1 MVSQLCL
8 SSSSGSVCVN
18 RDRVNVPPCSYWN
31 SSSNY
36 PTWVKEQGHTKGTAE
51 ELKEP
56 FKAVVGEQTAA
67 GTVVSGHRHP
77 GTDSRNNNTLKALFV
92 GAGCLDSQNIVAS
105 SMQHVSVWTW
115 RSSPG
120 PPQTRLQVR
129 QYFSGQINR
138 AKGQQGQ
145 TLQIVFT
152 EARQRLLFWQDFW
165 RLVKIKWLFFLFCF
179 LFPWFQVTHG
189 LCWSWC
195 VGVLVPVY
203 MKWVFGL
210 TVLALHST
218 VKTWFGDV
226 PVSLFSLNVWLNWT
240 NQEQFCQTE
249 SPSGEMEMKRS
260 GC

>member
-77 GTDSRNNNTLKALFV
+77 GTDSRNNNTPKALFV

-129 QYFSGQINR
+129 QYFSEQINK

-165 RLVKIKWLFFLFCF
+165 RLVKIKWLFFCFAFCF
-179 LFPWFQVTHG
+179 LGSKWPMVCAG
-189 LCWSWC
+189 P
-195 VGVLVPVY
+195 GVLVFWY
-203 MKWVFGL
+203 LCIWSECLDSLSWLYILQWRRGL
-210 TVLALHST
+210 GT
-218 VKTWFGDV
+218 
-226 PVSLFSLNVWLNWT
+226 SL
-240 NQEQFCQTE
+240 C
-249 SPSGEMEMKRS
+249 PSFPWMS
-260 GC
+260 D